1 MQKIETA
8 EKIKEMTKPFL
19 DKGFVFE
26 YTHQKGG
33 DSSCVYIF
41 RYKKG
46 RDYFDWRE
54 VSGTDEIHFVVYTGG
69 SFAFPKLKI
78 KSGGFFKTLFKRQT
92 LDEKRRAFA
101 EALLQELNSGK
112 PDFFGIKL

>member
-1 MQKIETA
+1 MEKIATA
-8 EKIKEMTKPFL
+8 EKIKEMTKPFF

-41 RYKKG
+41 RFKKG

-54 VSGTDEIHFVVYTGG
+54 VSGADEIHFVVYTGG
-69 SFAFPKLKI
+69 AFAFPKLKI
-78 KSGGFFKTLFKRQT
+78 KSGGFFKNLFHRQT
-92 LDEKRRAFA
+92 MDEKRRAFA
-101 EALLQELNSGK
+101 DALLEELYTGK